1 MPAFTPNYF
10 IEFPCASDTID
21 PTVFG
26 TWANDIE
33 SAIETVQARSELAR
47 IRPRTSVTGTTNAV
61 ASGVQTT
68 LNHATTIIADP
79 RITNGTTSL
88 TFTVAG
94 VYMMTAQLEDT
105 SGGLGTTSTQ
115 LTITGPGTQI
125 IQRDMPSSPAAATYK
140 LNISGLLVVAAG
152 NTAVTSVLYTG
163 AGPLTFDV
171 LVTAAFICEV

>member
-1 MPAFTPNYF
+1 MPGLTPNYA
-10 IEFPCASDTID
+10 IEYPCASDTID
-21 PTVFG
+21 PAVFG

-33 SAIETVQARSELAR
+33 SAIETVQARAELAR

-88 TFTVAG
+88 TFLVAG
-94 VYMMTAQLEDT
+94 VYMMTAQLEE
-105 SGGLGTTSTQ
+105 GGGIGTTSTQ

-125 IQRDMPSSPAAATYK
+125 IQRDMPITPGSPTFK
-140 LNISGLLVVAAG
+140 LNVSGLLVVAAG

>member
-10 IEFPCASDTID
+10 IEFPCASDTIT
-21 PTVFG
+21 PAVFD

-33 SAIETVQARSELAR
+33 SAIETVQARAELVR
-47 IRPRTSVTGTTNAV
+47 IRPRASVTGTTPGVV
-61 ASGVQTT
+61 AGVQTT
-68 LNHATTIIADP
+68 LNHATNIISDA
-79 RITNGTTSL
+79 RIVNGTTSL

-94 VYMMTAQLEDT
+94 VYMMTAQLEE
-105 SGGLGTTSTQ
+105 GGGIGTTSTQ

-125 IQRDMPSSPAAATYK
+125 IQRDMPITPGSPTFK
-140 LNISGLLVVAAG
+140 LNVSGLLVVAAG
-152 NTAVTSVLYTG
+152 NTAVTSVLYSG